1 MASLLVC
8 NIKSAILIGKSTA
21 KKNKALSIVR
31 LSIITPKRIRKMQCE
46 VPTFKVFFSMHVKNV
61 MLATRTVERN
71 NTTTSFSIVTKLE
84 VVS

>member
-1 MASLLVC
+1 
-8 NIKSAILIGKSTA
+8 
-21 KKNKALSIVR
+21 
-31 LSIITPKRIRKMQCE
+31 MQCE

-71 NTTTSFSIVTKLE
+71 NTTTFVSIVTKLE